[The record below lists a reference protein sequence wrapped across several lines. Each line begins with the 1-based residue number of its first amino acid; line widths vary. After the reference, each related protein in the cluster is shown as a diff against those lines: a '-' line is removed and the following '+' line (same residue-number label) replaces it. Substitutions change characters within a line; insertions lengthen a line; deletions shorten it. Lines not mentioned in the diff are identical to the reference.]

1 MKKLIADTNIFLRF
15 LQNDVPSQANEAE
28 KYFELASK
36 GEIEIQVFSIV
47 IFEIVFGL
55 EKFYGKS
62 KNEAAELVKKIVAAP
77 YLKVEDKEV
86 FIDALRKYQNFNASL
101 VDIFLFCKAEAMNG
115 SVLSFD
121 KHFEKLKRC

>member
-28 KYFELASK
+28 KYFELAAK

-55 EKFYGKS
+55 EKFYGKT
-62 KNEAAELVKKIVAAP
+62 KKEAAELVKKVVAAP

-86 FIDALRKYQNFNASL
+86 FIEALRKYQKFNASL
-101 VDIFLFCKAEAMNG
+101 VDIFLFYKAEAAG
-115 SVLSFD
+115 GTILSFD
-121 KHFEKLKRC
+121 KHFKRLENN